1 MGDVY
6 IPRDI
11 RTGNIRGFAF
21 VRFLDTRDADDAI
34 EGLDG
39 KSLAGRM
46 LRIQVCWA
54 RLFFFLREWV

>member
-39 KSLAGRM
+39 RSLAGRM
-46 LRIQVCWA
+46 LRIQVCWG
-54 RLFFFLREWV
+54 